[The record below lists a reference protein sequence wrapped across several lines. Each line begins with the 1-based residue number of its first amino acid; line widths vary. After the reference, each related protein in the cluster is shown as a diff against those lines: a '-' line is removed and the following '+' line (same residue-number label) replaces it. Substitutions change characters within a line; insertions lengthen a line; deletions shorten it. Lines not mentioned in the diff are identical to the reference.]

1 MDNPP
6 FVDDMPMQIAL
17 KSSGMNAMFDHTR
30 GCKIQANSD
39 VFAAPLPIERSLRLW
54 VRCTGMDVRNPKLI
68 KFEAC

>member
-30 GCKIQANSD
+30 GCKIQATSD